1 MAKGGSVEDEKSR
14 GLQHHRTS
22 HRVSSGLQIT
32 SVDPTGP
39 RGKVDVGTA
48 AALVEGEAEAPIEEE
63 EMEEETSC
71 FTTSHSF
78 VITRCPSGTKHVDP
92 EMAEQKASKVSNE
105 LQTCAVDVIQG
116 RAREKYELQ
125 RLNDRLSSFIERVR
139 LLEAHNRSLAKEAS
153 SLRSNYSSDINRL
166 RSVYNADLDQ
176 LRSSLA
182 ASEERRAHYEVH
194 AKRAEAELNDVQ
206 QALRAREKQA
216 ACDHE
221 LLKTRTEQLKAAE
234 SEVQEIQKRCTT
246 MAEERAKETCEFKRL
261 QEQLKEACIDNDR
274 LSVAQ
279 HAAETDAKM
288 LREELEHRKKVQDAE
303 LRELSA
309 LVQRESTQ
317 EAVAVFRTEI
327 MQVLREIQLEYE
339 QRLEAAKADIHS
351 AYEVRARV
359 LRQTGVAGTGA
370 EGEMAPVHLR
380 QLLVDQR
387 RKISAL
393 EEANA
398 QLEQTIRELRKLG
411 QEKQK
416 DSEHAKHRLT
426 TELSACQAELQRL
439 RTDFEA
445 LLDSKM
451 GLELEIASYRR
462 LIEHEER
469 RQRVYG
475 CSVLE
480 KPRVELVLPEPT
492 PKRISHTRSSKGN
505 ISIVEC
511 AADGSSVTLVNTGSQ
526 REDISGMRL
535 VRQVDDRLT
544 NTFTI
549 PKGIVLETDPS
560 RRLIKIWSEGCKPTD
575 GDGLELRDSR
585 WGTGATT
592 RTVLV
597 APSGEEKAA
606 YTLRM
611 MSQPCISERSTSSC
625 T

>member
-1 MAKGGSVEDEKSR
+1 MPLWVTLEW
-14 GLQHHRTS
+14 
-22 HRVSSGLQIT
+22 
-32 SVDPTGP
+32 P
-39 RGKVDVGTA
+39 
-48 AALVEGEAEAPIEEE
+48 PI
-63 EMEEETSC
+63 
-71 FTTSHSF
+71 
-78 VITRCPSGTKHVDP
+78 
-92 EMAEQKASKVSNE
+92 
-105 LQTCAVDVIQG
+105 
-116 RAREKYELQ
+116 
-125 RLNDRLSSFIERVR
+125 LNNVR

-166 RSVYNADLDQ
+166 RSVYNVDLEQ
-176 LRSSLA
+176 LRASLA
-182 ASEERRAHYEVH
+182 ASEERRAHYEVR
-194 AKRAEAELNDVQ
+194 AKRAEAELNEVQ
-206 QALRAREKQA
+206 QALRAKEKQV
-216 ACDHE
+216 ACDQE
-221 LLKTRTEQLKAAE
+221 RLKTRTEQLKAAE
-234 SEVQEIQKRCTT
+234 SEVQEIQQRCTS

-261 QEQLKEACIDNDR
+261 QEQLKEACLDNDR
-274 LSVAQ
+274 LSVAR

-359 LRQTGVAGTGA
+359 LRQTGVAGAGT
-370 EGEMAPVHLR
+370 EGELAPVHLR
-380 QLLVDQR
+380 QLLIDQR
-387 RKISAL
+387 RKISTL

-398 QLEQTIRELRKLG
+398 QLELTIRELRTVS

-416 DSEHAKHRLT
+416 DSELTKHRLT

-469 RQRVYG
+469 RQHVYG

-511 AADGSSVTLVNTGSQ
+511 AVDGSSVTLVNTGSQ

-549 PKGIVLETDPS
+549 PKGTVLETDAN

-575 GDGLELRDSR
+575 GDGIELRDSR

-592 RTVLV
+592 RTVLI
-597 APSGEEKAA
+597 APSGEEKAV

-611 MSQPCISERSTSSC
+611 MSQPCVSERSTSSC

>member
-1 MAKGGSVEDEKSR
+1 MAKGGSTEGERSC
-14 GLQHHRTS
+14 GLPHHRTP

-32 SVDPTGP
+32 SVDPTSS

-48 AALVEGEAEAPIEEE
+48 AALVEDTPIGEGELEEE
-63 EMEEETSC
+63 ASC
-71 FTTSHSF
+71 FTTSQSV
-78 VITRCPSGTKHVDP
+78 VITRCPGGNKHTETEIV
-92 EMAEQKASKVSNE
+92 EQKATKVSNA
-105 LQTCAVDVIQG
+105 LQTRAIGDVIQG
-116 RAREKYELQ
+116 RAREKFELQ

-153 SLRSNYSSDINRL
+153 SLRTNYSIDINRL
-166 RSVYNADLDQ
+166 RGIYNTDLEQ
-176 LRSSLA
+176 LRASLA
-182 ASEERRAHYEVH
+182 ASEERRAHYEIR
-194 AKRAEAELNDVQ
+194 AERAEAELNDLQ
-206 QALRAREKQA
+206 QALRAKEKQVV
-216 ACDHE
+216 CDQE
-221 LLKTRTEQLKAAE
+221 RLKTCNEQLKAAE
-234 SEVQEIQKRCTT
+234 SEVQEIQQRCTS
-246 MAEERAKETCEFKRL
+246 MAEERAKEAYEFKRL
-261 QEQLKEACIDNDR
+261 QEQLKEACLDNDR
-274 LSVAQ
+274 LSVAR

-288 LREELEHRKKVQDAE
+288 LREELDHRKKVQDAE

-339 QRLEAAKADIHS
+339 QRLEATKADIHS
-351 AYEVRARV
+351 AYEVKARV
-359 LRQTGVAGTGA
+359 LRQTGVAETGA
-370 EGEMAPVHLR
+370 EGESAPVHLR
-380 QLLVDQR
+380 QHLIDQR
-387 RKISAL
+387 RKITTL

-398 QLEQTIRELRKLG
+398 QLELTIREMRTAS
-411 QEKQK
+411 QERQK
-416 DSEHAKHRLT
+416 DNELTKHRLT

-469 RQRVYG
+469 RQHVFG

-480 KPRVELVLPEPT
+480 KPRAELVLPQPT

-511 AADGSSVTLVNTGSQ
+511 AVDGSSVTLANTGSQ

-549 PKGIVLETDPS
+549 PKSTVLETDPN

-575 GDGLELRDSR
+575 ADGLELSDSR
-585 WGTGATT
+585 WGTGATM
-592 RTVLV
+592 RTVLI
-597 APSGEEKAA
+597 APSGEV
-606 YTLRM
+606 
-611 MSQPCISERSTSSC
+611 SEH
-625 T
+625 